1 MKKNLFF
8 FSVFVCMLL
17 FSSSCK
23 KKETC
28 KQCGWYDK
36 TTNNQIGTLEQKCGD
51 AIGTFESQGE
61 QSYTPSQTS
70 SVKSASVKVPKCQ

>member
-1 MKKNLFF
+1 
-8 FSVFVCMLL
+8 MLL
-17 FSSSCK
+17 FSFSCK

-51 AIGTFESQGE
+51 AITAFEGKE
-61 QSYTPSQTS
+61 ESYTPSQPT
-70 SVKSASVKVPKCQ
+70 SVKSAAVRVSKCQ